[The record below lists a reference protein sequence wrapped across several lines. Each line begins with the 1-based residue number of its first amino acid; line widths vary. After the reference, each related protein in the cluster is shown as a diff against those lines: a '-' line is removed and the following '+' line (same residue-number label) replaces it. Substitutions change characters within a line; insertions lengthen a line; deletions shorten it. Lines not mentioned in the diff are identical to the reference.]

1 MEGVDVPLVRRVAC
15 GDDLVAQLVGRADLR
30 AARLAGVVEGVL
42 VHLLG
47 DRVVDDV
54 DGLEA
59 LVVGLE
65 PGVDPERLDA
75 HDLLLLV
82 GHRAGHVHHVDDD
95 GDGSGAAAPLST
107 TRYCLSSRMGM
118 TIGSSGS

>member
-1 MEGVDVPLVRRVAC
+1 MIFS
-15 GDDLVAQLVGRADLR
+15 AQFVGRADLG
-30 AARLAGVVEGVL
+30 AARLARVVEGVL

-47 DRVVDDV
+47 GGVVDDV
-54 DGLEA
+54 DRLDA
-59 LVVGLE
+59 LVMGLD

-95 GDGSGAAAPLST
+95 GDALGLAGLPSSE
-107 TRYCLSSRMGM
+107 RYCLSSRIGT
-118 TIGSSGS
+118 TIGLAGS